1 MKRSSKQK
9 AHAKRGIVSET
20 AGADSTDWGLS
31 QTSFLQIKSGRDFSS
46 FEAVRLT
53 QLASAL
59 NSGTDVDL
67 FATVKG
73 LIPAMM
79 VRFETD
85 TTEKAL
91 SDKKLSE
98 TNNNLADKN
107 KGSAENREK
116 NAFAEGESML
126 RKGTVL

>member
-1 MKRSSKQK
+1 
-9 AHAKRGIVSET
+9 
-20 AGADSTDWGLS
+20 
-31 QTSFLQIKSGRDFSS
+31 
-46 FEAVRLT
+46 
-53 QLASAL
+53 
-59 NSGTDVDL
+59 
-67 FATVKG
+67 
-73 LIPAMM
+73 MM

-126 RKGTVL
+126 RKGTGL